1 MRPLHFL
8 VLVVLSGCA
17 STPSAKI
24 EPARSSVKTSQGG
37 SPESHTRRS
46 HTTIRVNT
54 PDPSTLPAKG
64 SKR

>member
-8 VLVVLSGCA
+8 VLALLSGCA
-17 STPSAKI
+17 ATPTAKI

-37 SPESHTRRS
+37 SPESRTRRS

-54 PDPSTLPAKG
+54 PDPSTLPTKG